1 MKYRYLAAALLAS
14 SIAPAFATD
23 LPSTKSP
30 PPPVFVDPGVPP
42 INWGGFFVGGIAGA
56 GFGATK
62 FADPVAVNGTAFTG
76 GLGVGYNWMATN
88 RILLGGVADIGYLG
102 PMSAGA
108 GVANTQGGIFGTVR
122 VRFGYTF
129 DNWLLY
135 GTGGLAYAG
144 GLYPKSFN
152 GYGII
157 GPATVS
163 ATLAQGNTVLPG
175 YTAGGG
181 VEYAFNNRWS
191 VSAEYLYAHFE
202 HSYPRYI
209 TSVTGPNPYG
219 ICQISAVNVI
229 RLGLNY
235 HFGADPLAP
244 VVANY

>member
-1 MKYRYLAAALLAS
+1 MKYKYIAAALLAS
-14 SIAPAFATD
+14 SVVPAFATD

-30 PPPVFVDPGVPP
+30 PPPVFVAPEAPP
-42 INWGGFFVGGIAGA
+42 SNFGGLFVGGIAGV
-56 GFGATK
+56 GFGATQ
-62 FADPVAVNGTAFTG
+62 FADPVPVTGAAFTG
-76 GLGVGYNWMATN
+76 GLGVGYNWMATD

-102 PMSAGA
+102 PMSGTR
-108 GVANTQGGIFGTVR
+108 GVASTEGGLFGTVR
-122 VRFGYTF
+122 LRFGYTI

-144 GLYPKSFN
+144 GIYPKSFD

-175 YTAGGG
+175 YSVGGG

-191 VSAEYLYAHFE
+191 VSAEYLYAHLE
-202 HSYPRYI
+202 HTFPRYI
-209 TSVTGPNPYG
+209 TSVTGPAPYG
-219 ICQISAVNVI
+219 VCQITAFNVI

-244 VVANY
+244 VVAKY